1 MEAGKKLSYKKIYK
15 HRIKRGESY
24 PLSLRRRVVKFV
36 LEEGFPLSLV
46 CREAGVGH
54 NTVSRWIKRYQT
66 EGEAGLESRRKYNGR
81 KQISPVVKKKIKEVK
96 EENPSFGVKRI
107 SHILRR
113 LFFLPGSAETVRRTL
128 QEEETTSPK
137 LRKKPS
143 RNLTR
148 PRFFERATPNQLWQS
163 DIFTFRLGGRYAYLI
178 GYIDDY
184 SRYITGLELYR
195 SQTAEHVIEVYRC
208 SIAEYNPP
216 KEMLTDN
223 GRQYTNWRGTTRFEK
238 ELKKD
243 RVKHIR
249 SQPHHPMTLGKIE
262 RFWKTIYEEFLS
274 RAQFESFESARER
287 IRLWVQYY
295 NHKRPHQGIK
305 GLCPADRYFEIQA
318 ELKKTIAQG
327 IEDNV
332 LEMALRGQARSPF
345 YMVGRMEGQSVVLR
359 AEKGKLKLL
368 VDDEQGDSGGKEM
381 IYPLE
386 TQTKGDRDG
395 TESKTEDT
403 TEAKVTAYSGGE
415 MQGSS
420 VDMVR
425 TPEACGS
432 MQSTVDKMG
441 TVESLAESGFGR
453 DAAGFAAPCE
463 SGEGACFKFP
473 DANTF
478 GEALRESIF
487 TEEPGSPGLA
497 VTEVTEG
504 EGDRENF
511 AGEQGEDT
519 IIHGE
524 YGNGQEGDIR
534 GVGPKTGSTD
544 HAGSQRSDVGEG
556 SCEAIRRFPQDI
568 LPMGT
573 EGFERDDGGTAE
585 RSGWTPGSTER
596 SGEGDITEESD
607 RSGEE
612 ADCCGADSG
621 GAGFTA

>member
-1 MEAGKKLSYKKIYK
+1 MEAGKKFSYKKIYK
-15 HRIKRGESY
+15 HRIKRGQSY
-24 PLSLRRRVVKFV
+24 PLGLRRRVVKLV

-54 NTVSRWIKRYQT
+54 NTVTRWIKRYQS
-66 EGEAGLESRRKYNGR
+66 EGEAGLESRRKHNGR
-81 KQISPVVKKKIKEVK
+81 KQLSPVVKKKIKEVK

-128 QEEETTSPK
+128 QEEETASPK
-137 LRKKPS
+137 PRKKPR

-148 PRFFERATPNQLWQS
+148 PRFFERSSPNQLWQS

-195 SQTAEHVIEVYRC
+195 SQTAEHVIEVYRR

-216 KEMLTDN
+216 KEILTDN

-243 RVKHIR
+243 RIKHIR

-287 IRLWVQYY
+287 IRIWVQYY

-305 GLCPADRYFEIQA
+305 GLCPADRYFEIQTA
-318 ELKKTIAQG
+318 LKKTIAQG
-327 IEDNV
+327 IADNV
-332 LEMALRGQARSPF
+332 LEMALRGEARSPF

-368 VDDEQGDSGGKEM
+368 VDDEQNNETGKE
-381 IYPLE
+381 ITYPLE

-395 TESKTEDT
+395 TETKTEDT
-403 TEAKVTAYSGGE
+403 TEAEVTAYSGGE
-415 MQGSS
+415 MQGSA
-420 VDMVR
+420 VDMVGA
-425 TPEACGS
+425 PEACGS
-432 MQSTVDKMG
+432 MQGAVDQMG
-441 TVESLAESGFGR
+441 TVESLAEPCFGR
-453 DAAGFAAPCE
+453 DAAGFTAPCE
-463 SGEGACFKFP
+463 PGEGACFKLP
-473 DANTF
+473 DTNTF

-487 TEEPGSPGLA
+487 TEEPGSPELT
-497 VTEVTEG
+497 VTEITEG
-504 EGDRENF
+504 EVDRESF

-519 IIHGE
+519 IIPGE
-524 YGNGQEGDIR
+524 YGNGKEGDIR
-534 GVGPKTGSTD
+534 GAGPETGVAD
-544 HAGSQRSDVGEG
+544 HAGSQRSDIGEG
-556 SCEAIRRFPQDI
+556 SCEAVRRFTQDL
-568 LPMGT
+568 LPVGT
-573 EGFERDDGGTAE
+573 ESFERYDGSPAE
-585 RSGWTPGSTER
+585 RPVRTPGSTEG
-596 SGEGDITEESD
+596 SGEGDLTEESCGVGKEAD
-607 RSGEE
+607 RSGT
-612 ADCCGADSG
+612 DSG
-621 GAGFTA
+621 SAGLVA